1 MSKGAAKG
9 APPEGSAYLS
19 GVRRHLAALI
29 DQGALEL
36 PMLPGV
42 AAEVLSRSLEDHSD
56 AARLAQLIQ
65 QDQSLAGHVLR
76 IVNSPLFRGATE
88 IVALRQ
94 AIARLGMERIR
105 EIALSASL
113 GGAVFKQ
120 PDYQPIVDKAWQ
132 LALCSGLWSK
142 EVARAGRR
150 NVEVAYLCGLLH
162 NLGVPLVLAAL
173 ARVTEQPLARSDA
186 QVLLQEFGAK
196 AGALL
201 GRNWKL
207 PEAVIVT
214 IEHIESFAEAEQHV
228 DAVAVANAGRGIAAL
243 MLSGPLL
250 STEVSNLES
259 IQHLN
264 LYPDDVTQLLA
275 ARDTV
280 RQSMESMSA

>member
-9 APPEGSAYLS
+9 ASQDGGVYLS
-19 GVRRHLAALI
+19 GIRRHLTALI

-36 PMLPGV
+36 PLMPGV
-42 AAEVLSRSLEDHSD
+42 AAEVLSRSLDDHSD
-56 AARLAQLIQ
+56 AARLAQLIS

-113 GGAVFKQ
+113 SGAIFKQ
-120 PDYQPIVDKAWQ
+120 PEYQPIVDRAWQ

-142 EVARAGRR
+142 EVARACRR
-150 NVEVAYLCGLLH
+150 NVEIAYLCGLLH
-162 NLGVPLVLAAL
+162 NVGVPLVLGAL
-173 ARVTEQPLARSDA
+173 AGVAKQPLSSADVNALLGEFSAR
-186 QVLLQEFGAK
+186 

-201 GRNWKL
+201 GKNWKL
-207 PEAVIVT
+207 PDPVIAT
-214 IEHIESFAEAEQHV
+214 IEHIAAFAQVTEHADSVVIAH
-228 DAVAVANAGRGIAAL
+228 AGRAIGEA

-250 STEVSNLES
+250 GTEISKLPS

-264 LYPDDVTQLLA
+264 LYPDDVTALLA